1 MVSRRVTLQSNTALL
16 AAALFCAEDLET
28 GRRPDLGSTSRLLS
42 PKARD
47 PSTGARMS
55 FMASLPGLGGSRS
68 SILVMLTAL
77 SLSQPQ
83 LRYTQ
88 QYESQDKLLSLSDHN
103 TGGKGKY
110 VDNVGAECGAETQTW
125 PLLEE
130 P

>member
-1 MVSRRVTLQSNTALL
+1 MSRRVTLQSNTALL
-16 AAALFCAEDLET
+16 AAALFWTEDLET

-55 FMASLPGLGGSRS
+55 FMASLPGLGGSIR
-68 SILVMLTAL
+68 VMLRAL

-88 QYESQDKLLSLSDHN
+88 QYESQDKLLSLCDHN